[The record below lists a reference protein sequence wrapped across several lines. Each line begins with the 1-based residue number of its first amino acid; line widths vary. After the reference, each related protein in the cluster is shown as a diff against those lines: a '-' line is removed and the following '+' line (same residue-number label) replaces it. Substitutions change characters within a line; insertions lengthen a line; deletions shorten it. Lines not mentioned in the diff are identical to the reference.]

1 MGGGAATTSNP
12 NVYFGQPGT
21 IAAQQVSTYSM
32 FNAKGTR
39 SAKEIVHQ
47 FKNVP
52 NASMRGTTFDAR
64 HLDLFI
70 QSGAGFAAGKPQ
82 PGPYALKGFGVQ
94 QEETRK
100 GNMALSTI

>member
-1 MGGGAATTSNP
+1 MGGGAAATSNP

-21 IAAQQVSTYSM
+21 TAAQQVATYSM
-32 FNAKGTR
+32 FNANGTR

-64 HLDLFI
+64 HLDQFI

-82 PGPYALKGFGVQ
+82 PGAFALKGFGVQ